1 LIKEPQIPLFD
12 LVACLSD
19 AVDLVSPALVDHHK
33 QVAYIASCIGEE
45 LGFPLEKQ
53 KDLILTGALHDIG
66 ALSLAERIETLS
78 FDFESATQHSGLGG
92 GLLALFEP
100 LAPLAPIINF
110 HHTFWNNGKGSQ
122 EAGQPVPLES
132 HIIHLAD
139 RIAVLIDT
147 KNEVL
152 GQVKGICEKTREQS
166 GKMFKPELVDAFM
179 SLSQKEYFWLDIK
192 SSTIYRHLRRKA
204 RSKTIVMDLDQLNDL
219 AMLFAKIIDFRSS
232 FTATHSSGVSASA
245 VHLAKLCGFSE
256 RECRMMKIAGYLHDL
271 GKLAVP
277 REILEKPGSLTPE
290 EFNIIRSHTFHTY
303 RILETVEDF
312 ETINTWGAFHHERLN
327 GKGYPF
333 HHKGKDLSLGSRIM
347 CVADVFT
354 AVTEDRPYRK
364 GMSNS
369 ETIKVL
375 KSMAQSETLDANI
388 VSVLESHFEEING
401 VRAKAQFDS
410 REIYRKLLPGN

>member
-1 LIKEPQIPLFD
+1 MIKEPQIPLFD

-19 AVDLVSPALVDHHK
+19 AIDLVSPALVDHHK

-45 LGFPLEKQ
+45 LGLPLEKQ
-53 KDLILTGALHDIG
+53 KDLILAGALHDIG
-66 ALSLAERIETLS
+66 ALSLAERIETLN
-78 FDFESATQHSGLGG
+78 FDFESAALHSGLGG

-100 LAPLAPIINF
+100 LAPLAPIINS
-110 HHTFWNNGKGSQ
+110 HHTFWNNGKESQ
-122 EAGQPVPLES
+122 DAGIPVPLES

-152 GQVKGICEKTREQS
+152 GQVKDICEKTREQS

-277 REILEKPGSLTPE
+277 REILEKPGSLTPK

-364 GMSNS
+364 GMSNA

-375 KSMAQSETLDANI
+375 KSMAQSGTLDATI
-388 VSVLESHFEEING
+388 VSTLESHFEEING
-401 VRAKAQFDS
+401 IRAKTQADS
-410 REIYRKLLPGN
+410 REIYKRLLIGN

>member
-1 LIKEPQIPLFD
+1 MIKEPQIPLFD

-19 AVDLVSPALVDHHK
+19 AVDLVSPSLVDHHK

-45 LGFPLEKQ
+45 LGLPLEKQ
-53 KDLILTGALHDIG
+53 KDLILAGALHDIG
-66 ALSLAERIETLS
+66 ALSLAERMETLS
-78 FDFESATQHSGLGG
+78 FDFESFEQHAELGG

-100 LAPLAPIINF
+100 LSHLAPIINS

-122 EAGQPVPLES
+122 NAGQPVPLES

-139 RIAVLIDT
+139 RIAVLINT
-147 KNEVL
+147 KTEVL
-152 GQVKGICEKTREQS
+152 GQVKGICEKTSGQR
-166 GKMFKPELVDAFM
+166 GKMFKPELVDAFI

-245 VHLAKLCGFSE
+245 VHVAKLCGFSE

-333 HHKGKDLSLGSRIM
+333 HHFGKDLSLGSRIM

-354 AVTEDRPYRK
+354 AITEDRPYRK
-364 GMSNS
+364 GMSDA
-369 ETIKVL
+369 ETINVL
-375 KSMAQSETLDANI
+375 KSMAQNGTLDANI
-388 VSVLESHFEEING
+388 VSTLESHFEEING
-401 VRAKAQFDS
+401 VRAKAQADS
-410 REIYRKLLPGN
+410 REIYRQLIKGN

>member
-1 LIKEPQIPLFD
+1 M
-12 LVACLSD
+12 
-19 AVDLVSPALVDHHK
+19 
-33 QVAYIASCIGEE
+33 
-45 LGFPLEKQ
+45 
-53 KDLILTGALHDIG
+53 
-66 ALSLAERIETLS
+66 
-78 FDFESATQHSGLGG
+78 
-92 GLLALFEP
+92 
-100 LAPLAPIINF
+100 NF
-110 HHTFWNNGKGSQ
+110 HHTYWNDGEGSQ
-122 EAGQPVPLES
+122 QAGQCVPLES

-139 RIAVLIDT
+139 RIAVLIDI

-152 GQVKGICEKTREQS
+152 GQVRGICEKMREQS
-166 GKMFKPELVDAFM
+166 GTMFKPELVDAFM
-179 SLSQKEYFWLDIK
+179 SLAQKEYFWLDTT

-204 RSKTIVMDLDQLNDL
+204 RSITIVMDLDQLSGL
-219 AMLFAKIIDFRSS
+219 AMLFAKVIDFRSS

-245 VHLAKLCGFSE
+245 ELLAKLCGFSQ
-256 RECRMMKIAGYLHDL
+256 RECRMMKIAGFLHDL

-333 HHKGKDLSLGSRIM
+333 HHLGKDLSLGSRIM

-354 AVTEDRPYRK
+354 AITEDRPYRK
-364 GMSNS
+364 GMNNT

-375 KSMAQSETLDANI
+375 LSMAKSGTLDANI
-388 VSVLESHFEEING
+388 VSTLESHFEEING
-401 VRAKAQFDS
+401 VRAKAQADS
-410 REIYRKLLPGN
+410 REIYRKLIRNN

>member
-1 LIKEPQIPLFD
+1 MIKEPQIPLFD

-33 QVAYIASCIGEE
+33 QVSYIASCIGEE
-45 LGFPLEKQ
+45 LGLPLERQ
-53 KDLILTGALHDIG
+53 KDLILAGALHDIG
-66 ALSLAERIETLS
+66 ALSLAERIETLK
-78 FDFESATQHSGLGG
+78 FDFESFEQHATLGA
-92 GLLALFEP
+92 GLLTLFEP
-100 LAPLAPIINF
+100 LAPLASIIDS
-110 HHTFWNNGKGSQ
+110 HHVFWNHGSGSHKNGRLV
-122 EAGQPVPLES
+122 ALES

-139 RIAVLIDT
+139 RVAVLIDT

-152 GQVKGICEKTREQS
+152 GQVNGICDKTREQS
-166 GKMFKPELVDAFM
+166 GRMFKPELVDAFM
-179 SLSQKEYFWLDIK
+179 SLSQKEYFWLDAK

-219 AMLFAKIIDFRSS
+219 AMLFAKVIDYRSS

-245 VHLAKLCGFSE
+245 EHLATLCGFSE
-256 RECRMMKIAGYLHDL
+256 RECRMIRIAGFLHDL

-333 HHKGKDLSLGSRIM
+333 HHRGKDLSFGSRIM

-354 AVTEDRPYRK
+354 ALTEDRPYRK
-364 GMSNS
+364 GMSDA

-375 KSMAQSETLDANI
+375 KSMAQSKTLDAAI
-388 VSVLESHFEEING
+388 VAVMGSHFEEMNG
-401 VRAKAQFDS
+401 VRAKAQSDS
-410 REIYRKLLPGN
+410 RKIYRKLTRGN